1 MKVFRCF
8 PPLAVGLLAFAL
20 LHDAQA
26 QMGGMGGGMGGM
38 GRGRGGGEGSR
49 GQESRAKAPL
59 ATPDPDSFEQVDY
72 RLSLL
77 EDALKLKD
85 DQLAPWRAFQAKTRD
100 YAQDVVRERGR
111 EAMSVSAT
119 QMRGLPH
126 IGQAVD
132 AARNRLA
139 ALEDVEGAARV
150 LYAVLSPAQQ
160 AVADVGIPAIVAP
173 RRPQA
178 GVQVPAAGAR
188 GRSPLVEPG
197 GDAKPAP

>member
-8 PPLAVGLLAFAL
+8 PPLAVGLLAVAL

-49 GQESRAKAPL
+49 GQESRAKAPV

-139 ALEDVEGAARV
+139 ALEDVEGAART
-150 LYAVLSPAQQ
+150 LYAILSPGQQ

-173 RRPQA
+173 RRSQGA
-178 GVQVPAAGAR
+178 VVQLPAAGAR
-188 GRSPLVEPG
+188 GRGQPEPG